1 VEAAEE
7 DFRQEATAAEDELP
21 AELEIQ
27 LRWADDPLCRYHAP
41 GEPPERHLIQ
51 GDGKAVGRAAELR
64 AVRPTLR
71 KEDVICMQRSDGTR
85 V

>member
-41 GEPPERHLIQ
+41 GEPPNGISFR
-51 GDGKAVGRAAELR
+51 ATGRQWGALLNSEPLG
-64 AVRPTLR
+64 
-71 KEDVICMQRSDGTR
+71 QH
-85 V
+85 